1 MGRVMRDLV
10 LFALRDE
17 APNLVDAYGNV
28 LVIGVGKVQ
37 SAINTMRFIHE
48 HRPDRVISMGTAGG
62 ITLGHGIW
70 RANRLVQHDVD
81 HRPLGLPPGHTLGDP
96 HPIIELGG
104 QGHTCGSGDLFVTN
118 PKGLRMPV
126 DMVEMEAYSIA
137 RAAMSH
143 GIDVEVWK
151 YISDGANDSGAKDWT
166 ASVSAGEALYLQTL
180 ESMGAALEA
189 RT

>member
-1 MGRVMRDLV
+1 MRTIV

-17 APNLVDAYGNV
+17 APTLCDRYANIHI
-28 LVIGVGKVQ
+28 IGVGKVQ
-37 SAINTMRFIHE
+37 SAINAMRLIQH
-48 HRPDRVISMGTAGG
+48 HLPDRVVSMGTAGG

-104 QGHTCGSGDLFVTN
+104 QGYTCGSGDLFVTN
-118 PKGLRMPV
+118 PKGLRMLI

-137 RAAMSH
+137 RAAMLH

-151 YISDGANDSGAKDWT
+151 YISDGANDSGAEEWT

-180 ESMGAALEA
+180 ESIGVKLEA
-189 RT
+189 RS